1 MRFRSVH
8 SILSPATEHSGMRVL
23 AKNHVEDV
31 RDVAREEG
39 AKQSKSM
46 QRVDGSVS
54 VTFRGG
60 RE

>member
-1 MRFRSVH
+1 
-8 SILSPATEHSGMRVL
+8 MRVL